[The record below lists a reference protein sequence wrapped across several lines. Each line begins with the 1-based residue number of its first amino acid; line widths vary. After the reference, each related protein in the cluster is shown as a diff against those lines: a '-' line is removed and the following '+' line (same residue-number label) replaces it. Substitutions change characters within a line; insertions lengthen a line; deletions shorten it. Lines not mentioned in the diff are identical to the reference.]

1 MGLFFY
7 KGNENILETKKKN
20 RDSKDNEKEGEFDI
34 EKIQE
39 TFLKVLD
46 NKNLSFLLG
55 SGCSSYMTK
64 IASIENEKL
73 VIDRSVE
80 SNSIDAEV
88 KNGSKPDDRAGPLGT
103 APSQT
108 EVPEA
113 PINDI
118 KDASV
123 ASSIGVGEI
132 SETVSNQS
140 VPITD
145 DDSTVNKPEQLGIPI
160 MAPMAIEFYNSEDF
174 KEKKE
179 WLKSHLK
186 IDVESEVFKTNLE
199 VFLSTLH
206 SLSFYHS
213 NILLDED
220 KDKAMNNVRSCFKE
234 YPLYNFWAL
243 TDFEKIEFIILEA
256 RNFILQKCLN
266 ENNSKTDK
274 GQKSLDDP
282 LIELY
287 KLFYRKLLARN
298 STLPRLNI
306 FTTNYDLYSE
316 RAMDLL
322 GIHYVNGFTG
332 GISKFF
338 NPAIFNYALAE
349 KMDLS
354 QSKWSVI
361 DNFFYLYKI
370 HGSVNWI
377 EEEGDTKLFKVKE
390 IQDPTFELLKDKE
403 NIMIHPTPLKYNAS
417 LGSPYSDLFR
427 EFQKK
432 LMQNNNILVTLGYS
446 FSDEHINNLIFQ
458 AFTIPSFRLI
468 VVGKPNDNNAIGKLL
483 KLNDPR
489 IWIIGGED
497 KSSTPLHYFERF
509 VNEVMPD
516 LTAEDLDRKME
527 TTLNNLKDLL
537 K

>member
-1 MGLFFY
+1 MPLFFY
-7 KGNENILETKKKN
+7 KGNENILDAKN
-20 RDSKDNEKEGEFDI
+20 IQTQDLPIQKIKD
-34 EKIQE
+34 

-55 SGCSSYMTK
+55 SGCSSY
-64 IASIENEKL
+64 EVEK
-73 VIDRSVE
+73 VSGTE
-80 SNSIDAEV
+80 
-88 KNGSKPDDRAGPLGT
+88 SKP
-103 APSQT
+103 
-108 EVPEA
+108 V
-113 PINDI
+113 
-118 KDASV
+118 KDK
-123 ASSIGVGEI
+123 IQI
-132 SETVSNQS
+132 
-140 VPITD
+140 
-145 DDSTVNKPEQLGIPI
+145 GIPI
-160 MAPMAIEFYNSEDF
+160 MVPMAKEFYCCEDF
-174 KEKKE
+174 KKKKE
-179 WLKSHLK
+179 WLKSALK
-186 IDVESEVFKTNLE
+186 IDVSVSPFATNLE
-199 VFLSTLH
+199 TFLSTLH
-206 SLSFYHS
+206 NLWFYHLS
-213 NILLDED
+213 ILSDTE
-220 KDKAMNNVRSCFKE
+220 KQEAAHIVSEN
-234 YPLYNFWAL
+234 
-243 TDFEKIEFIILEA
+243 KIEFSKRTDFQKIETIIVDA
-256 RNFILQKCLN
+256 RNFLLLKCTN
-266 ENNSKTDK
+266 ESNITS
-274 GQKSLDDP
+274 GDDNE

-287 KLFYRKLLARN
+287 KGFYRKLLSRN

-377 EEEGDTKLFKVKE
+377 EEQGENKLFKVRE
-390 IQDPTFELLKDKE
+390 IQEAKYDILKEKD

-432 LMQNNNILVTLGYS
+432 LMQNNNILITLGYS
-446 FSDEHINNLIFQ
+446 FSDEHINNIIFQ

-468 VVGKPNDNNAIGKLL
+468 VVGEPKNGNSIEKLQ
-483 KLNDPR
+483 KLNDSR
-489 IWIIGGED
+489 IWIIGGKDESD
-497 KSSTPLHYFERF
+497 SSDYPLHYFRRF
-509 VNEVMPD
+509 VYEMLPD
-516 LTAEDLDRKME
+516 LTADDLDRKME

>member
-1 MGLFFY
+1 MEVFFY
-7 KGNENILETKKKN
+7 KAKENVLESQKN
-20 RDSKDNEKEGEFDI
+20 QSNGERP
-34 EKIQE
+34 ESNLQKIQDA
-39 TFLKVLD
+39 FLKVLD

-55 SGCSSYMTK
+55 SGCSSF
-64 IASIENEKL
+64 
-73 VIDRSVE
+73 
-80 SNSIDAEV
+80 
-88 KNGSKPDDRAGPLGT
+88 
-103 APSQT
+103 
-108 EVPEA
+108 
-113 PINDI
+113 
-118 KDASV
+118 
-123 ASSIGVGEI
+123 EI
-132 SETVSNQS
+132 ETVPSSPEPKSN
-140 VPITD
+140 PEEA
-145 DDSTVNKPEQLGIPI
+145 NKNEAEQGIPEPAKATVEQI
-160 MAPMAIEFYNSEDF
+160 GIPVMAPLAKEFYSSEEF

-179 WLKSHLK
+179 WLKAHLS
-186 IDVESEVFKTNLE
+186 IDVTDNTFCYNLE

-213 NILLDED
+213 KKTKTKVVVED
-220 KDKAMNNVRSCFKE
+220 ATSTAVAKEDAKANKSEAEGTTFSKLGE
-234 YPLYNFWAL
+234 A
-243 TDFEKIEFIILEA
+243 EKIDSIILMA
-256 RNFILQKCLN
+256 RNFLLVKCLN
-266 ENNSKTDK
+266 EKNITPSVK
-274 GQKSLDDP
+274 GTSNDNP

-287 KLFYRKLLARN
+287 KQFYRKLLTRN

-361 DNFFYLYKI
+361 DNLFYLYKI

-377 EEEGDTKLFKVKE
+377 EGDGENKLFKVKE
-390 IQDPTFELLKDKE
+390 INEPNFDRLKEEDT
-403 NIMIHPTPLKYNAS
+403 IMIHPTPLKYNAS

-432 LMQNNNILVTLGYS
+432 LMQNNNILVTIGYS

-468 VVGKPNDNNAIGKLL
+468 VIGEPTSKNAIGKLME
-483 KLNDPR
+483 LNDSR
-489 IWIIGGED
+489 IWIIGERWPDGKD
-497 KSSTPLHYFERF
+497 RYIPLHFFKRF
-509 VNEVMPD
+509 VEEVLPD
-516 LTAEDLDRKME
+516 LTAEDLDNKME
-527 TTLNNLKDLL
+527 KTIQNLKNLL
-537 K
+537 S